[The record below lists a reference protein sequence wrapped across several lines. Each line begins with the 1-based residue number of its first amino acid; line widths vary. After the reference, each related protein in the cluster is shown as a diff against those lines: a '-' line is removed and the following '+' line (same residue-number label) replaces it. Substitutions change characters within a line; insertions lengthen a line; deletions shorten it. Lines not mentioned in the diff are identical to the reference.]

1 MSALPAKAALVHP
14 PRVAQAEIEIIREDE
29 IKVVLDVLRGRNP
42 PLYTIAMVA
51 LATGMRRGE
60 LLALRWKDIE
70 LDASKLRVEQSLEQT
85 RAGLRFKAPKT
96 KHGRRTITIPPA
108 VVADLRA
115 HWKASQEQRLALG
128 LGRSEVEAMFARTAG
143 RSKNKPAVFRWQP
156 GGNLYFQPATA
167 IANYLIVARR
177 RGGRVAEGGGLLNR
191 YTV

>member
-115 HWKASQEQRLALG
+115 HWKR
-128 LGRSEVEAMFARTAG
+128 RSNAWR
-143 RSKNKPAVFRWQP
+143 
-156 GGNLYFQPATA
+156 
-167 IANYLIVARR
+167 
-177 RGGRVAEGGGLLNR
+177 
-191 YTV
+191 